1 MEITEILKKGEMKSG
16 SATARFTI
24 TYNDNMPNEMLGYVY
39 NGLDICGSFN
49 ARPDGTF
56 GFSLKSGNELPKEDV
71 SNIMGQLL
79 DALYDTLNGKEE

>member
-24 TYNDNMPNEMLGYVY
+24 TYNDNIPNEMLGYVY

-56 GFSLKSGNELPKEDV
+56 GFSLRTGNGLSKEDF
-71 SNIMGQLL
+71 SGILSQLA
-79 DALYDTLNGKEE
+79 DVMYDTLNVKEE